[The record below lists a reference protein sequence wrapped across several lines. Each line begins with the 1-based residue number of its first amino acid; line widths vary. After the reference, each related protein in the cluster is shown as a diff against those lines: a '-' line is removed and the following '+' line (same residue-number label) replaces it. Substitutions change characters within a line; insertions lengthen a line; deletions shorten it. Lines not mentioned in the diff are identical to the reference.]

1 MTGPRRVTL
10 GIVLAGV
17 SLAAGVVALKWRDNR
32 NFNNPAVQLSR
43 FPVESAVV
51 ASIDFV
57 SLRRGGFLGPAK
69 TAPEAEYK
77 AFLDGTGF
85 DYRKDLDHVY
95 AAISTGGNFFV
106 VQGRFDWNRL
116 GDYAL
121 HQGGSCYQSL
131 CRMPGSTP
139 ERRISF
145 LPLRDDMMALAVST
159 DDLAATRI
167 SKTGAPV
174 KISIPAAPAWISIGS
189 TALRQPALVPA
200 GLGLMMSGLKSA
212 ERLSLTIA
220 PSSGGFEIHM
230 DAACPNKDDAG
241 LLASEFR
248 NVATVI
254 REGMTRKQLPADD
267 ELPRMLAGGTFE
279 QSGTHVSGRWP
290 VPKTFL
296 EGMLAGL

>member
-1 MTGPRRVTL
+1 V
-10 GIVLAGV
+10 
-17 SLAAGVVALKWRDNR
+17 LKWRDSR
-32 NFNNPAVQLSR
+32 DFNNPAVQLSR

-51 ASIDFV
+51 ASIDFA
-57 SLRRGGFLGPAK
+57 SLRQGGFLGPAK

-106 VQGRFDWNRL
+106 MQGRFDWNRL
-116 GDYAL
+116 GDYAR

-145 LPLRDDMMALAVST
+145 FPLRDDMMALAVST
-159 DDLAATRI
+159 DDLAATRL

-174 KISIPAAPAWISIGS
+174 KIAIPSAPAWISIGS
-189 TALRQPALVPA
+189 TALRQPAMVPA
-200 GLGLMMSGLKSA
+200 GLGVMMSGLKSA
-212 ERLSLTIA
+212 ERLLLTIA
-220 PSSGGFEIHM
+220 SYSGGFEIHM

-254 REGMTRKQLPADD
+254 REGLTRKQLAADD
-267 ELPRMLAGGTFE
+267 ELPRMLAGGTFA